1 MKMTGVFAAAS
12 TAVLA
17 AMTLSGCQQPEGTQ
31 GAAPSAAAAP
41 AQPDEHALV
50 ERGRYLVSVI
60 GCGDCHTPG
69 ALMGRPDMAHPLT
82 GTDVGF
88 EVPGLGVFYGPN
100 LTPHPDAGLGRWSR
114 AQIVAAFTRGQ
125 RPDGRELAPVMPWR
139 NFANMTPT
147 DAQSVAAYLQSL
159 PPSDH
164 RAPAPTT
171 AERATAAYETIRV
184 PGR

>member
-1 MKMTGVFAAAS
+1 MKS
-12 TAVLA
+12 TLVLA
-17 AMTLSGCQQPEGTQ
+17 ATALAAALAPMALSGCGRAAEAETPA
-31 GAAPSAAAAP
+31 GAATAALAGG
-41 AQPDEHALV
+41 ERALV

-69 ALMGRPDMAHPLT
+69 ALAGRPDMAHPLT
-82 GTDVGF
+82 GSEVGF

-100 LTPHPDAGLGRWSR
+100 LTPHREAGLGRWSR
-114 AQIVAAFTRGQ
+114 AQIVTAFTHGQ

-139 NFANMTPT
+139 NFANLTPG
-147 DAQSVAAYLQSL
+147 DAQAVAAYLQSL

-164 RAPAPTT
+164 RAPGPTT
-171 AERATAAYETIRV
+171 AARATSPYMTVRV